1 MLSKCNEEVCRHFK
15 DSEFSPLKYGTRYAD
30 VFLIVWLTYIL
41 LLFLKVQIMSVLT
54 DALMRIK

>member
-30 VFLIVWLTYIL
+30 VFLIV
-41 LLFLKVQIMSVLT
+41 
-54 DALMRIK
+54 